1 MNIIQVSRGKFS
13 VRFKKH
19 EGAIIKP
26 LSSGELFE
34 VVIAETS
41 DVIAPM
47 GIYDAGRD
55 PDGNDPSSLIK
66 ETYVGDVFIGLGDG
80 KISKIGAAN
89 TIHSGRPLP
98 AHVGEI
104 IDISSNTFD
113 KTPGTFY
120 VYEASD
126 NVTLRW
132 GHPNKEI
139 KLRQGDMVYFSGY
152 EIVDDNSYPVAWCIN
167 NTGAE
172 ANITGFN
179 SNIWN
184 FPTLDNVHNALV
196 WLDGHKAQYGERGP
210 LTTELNP
217 DDNSVIV
224 KVNGKLIK
232 PGNIYQITENIADE
246 HLQRIQN
253 RFDTDSGSPVTI
265 KKYDFLYVE
274 YKSNDTDNGIPVLD
288 ATLNNYGLE
297 NYKLKVFHGGASDA
311 EDILYI
317 IDTNKEYRGDL
328 IASEA
333 HKSDDGKIHTIK
345 EAFDSL
351 YRTKADLV
359 SGKIITSQLPDTVL
373 GALQFKGS
381 ISKANVSLDALPDKG
396 DYFIYT
402 GVDTPLSGSSTLSIE
417 NVETGDIYEVNIEYN
432 IESTNKLR
440 KGDWIV
446 FTDVSN
452 GIVKKVDL
460 IDHSEGYTFFAT
472 TNTDGET
479 TTNDKSTTLKGS
491 SREIKHSFHGT
502 DLTKTNVINLRNEDN
517 NGTGTVVLDTEN
529 IIISGE
535 DLENYIPVGVGN
547 KGLVKSPIKVDKGNE
562 GNADI
567 VNITTS
573 DLRGKNTTIKF
584 ENGEEGESYNL
595 TMPAHNGTVISDQ
608 SIIDCGE
615 WV

>member
-1 MNIIQVSRGKFS
+1 MNIIQISRGKFS

-19 EGAIIKP
+19 EGAFIKP
-26 LSSGELFE
+26 LLAGELFE
-34 VVIAETS
+34 VAVAETS
-41 DVIAPM
+41 NVIASM
-47 GIYDAGRD
+47 GVYDAGRD

-66 ETYVGDVFIGLGDG
+66 ETHIGDVFIGIGDG
-80 KISKIGAAN
+80 KIAKIGAAN
-89 TIHSGRPLP
+89 TIHSGKSLP
-98 AHVGEI
+98 AHVDGT

-120 VYEASD
+120 VYEAAD
-126 NVTLRW
+126 EATLKW

-139 KLRQGDMVYFSGY
+139 RLRQGDMVYFNGY
-152 EIVDDNSYPVAWCIN
+152 EVIGDISYPVAWYIN
-167 NTGAE
+167 NTGGA
-172 ANITGFN
+172 AKNIEFN
-179 SNIWN
+179 SEVWN
-184 FPTLDNVHNALV
+184 FPTLEHVHNALV

-210 LTTELNP
+210 LTTELNL
-217 DDNSVIV
+217 DDNSVTV
-224 KVNGKLIK
+224 KVNGKPIK
-232 PGNIYQITENIADE
+232 PGNIYQITEKIEDE

-253 RFDTDSGSPVTI
+253 KLDTDAGVPVTV

-274 YKSNDTDNGIPVLD
+274 YKSHDTDNGIPALD
-288 ATLNNYGLE
+288 ATFNDYGLE
-297 NYKLKVFHGGASDA
+297 NYKLKIFHGGASDA
-311 EDILYI
+311 EDLSYS
-317 IDTNKEYRGDL
+317 IDTNKEHRGDL

-333 HKSDDGKIHTIK
+333 HKAEDEKISTVK

-359 SGKIITSQLPDTVL
+359 GGKIITSQLPDTVL
-373 GALQFKGS
+373 GALQFKGQ
-381 ISKANVSLDALPDKG
+381 IAKANISLDALPDKG

-402 GVDTPLSGSSTLSIE
+402 GVDIPLSGSSTVSIQ
-417 NVETGDIYEVNIEYN
+417 NVETGDTYEVGIEYN

-446 FTDVSN
+446 FTEVSN
-452 GIVKKVDL
+452 GIVSRVDL

-491 SREIKHSFHGT
+491 SREIKHSFHG
-502 DLTKTNVINLRNEDN
+502 DEVTKTNVINLRNEDN

-547 KGLVKSPIKVDKGNE
+547 KGLVKSPIKVEKGVD
-562 GNADI
+562 GNPDT

-573 DLRGKNTTIKF
+573 NLKGKNTTIKF
-584 ENGEEGESYNL
+584 EDGEEGEQYNL
-595 TMPAHNGTVISDQ
+595 TIPAHNGTMLSDQ